1 MVEQAEFAVLAR
13 RLGDRVKRFRAR
25 RGMSRKDLSC
35 HAGISERYL
44 AQLEGG
50 QANVSVNILWLLA
63 QAMDT
68 PITEMIEPEAEASH
82 PDLPLAKKFLDQL
95 TPDQQSEAY
104 VLLRQNFKRGLK
116 LKRRVALIGLRGAGK
131 TTLGKAVAERFGAPF
146 LRITSVIEQIAG
158 MDMTEI
164 LLSMG
169 QKGYRKLEYTALET
183 TVESHPSMVL
193 EAGGSLVSEP
203 RTFELLLQSCFTIW
217 VQASPEEHMRR
228 VMGQGDLRPIAGQQM
243 AAMEDLRTILDARRH
258 LYGRAD
264 AVLNTSDRAIG
275 DSVEE
280 LSRLCAPHLGL

>member
-1 MVEQAEFAVLAR
+1 MVEQAEFAILAR

-25 RGMSRKDLSC
+25 RGMSRKDLSG

-68 PITEMIEPEAEASH
+68 PITEMIEAEPEASH

-95 TPDQQSEAY
+95 SPEQQADAY
-104 VLLRQNFKRGLK
+104 VLLRQNFKRGIK
-116 LKRRVALIGLRGAGK
+116 FKRRVALIGLRGAGK
-131 TTLGKAVAERFGAPF
+131 TTLGRAVAERFGAPF
-146 LRITSVIEQIAG
+146 MRITSVIEQLAG

-169 QKGYRKLEYTALET
+169 QKGYRKLEYSALES
-183 TVESHPSMVL
+183 TVESQPSMVL

-217 VQASPEEHMRR
+217 VQASPEDHMRR
-228 VMGQGDLRPIAGQQM
+228 VMGQGDLRPIAGQQL
-243 AAMEDLRTILDARRH
+243 AAMEDLKTILDARRH

-264 AVLNTSDRAIG
+264 AVLSTAGRTIEE
-275 DSVEE
+275 SVEE
-280 LSRLCAPHLGL
+280 MSRLCAPHLGL

>member
-25 RGMSRKDLSC
+25 RGMSRKDLSA

-63 QAMDT
+63 HAMDT
-68 PITEMIEPEAEASH
+68 PITELIEAESEAAH

-104 VLLRQNFKRGLK
+104 ILLRQNFKRGLK

-131 TTLGKAVAERFGAPF
+131 TTLGKAVAERFAAPF
-146 LRITSVIEQIAG
+146 VRITSVIERIAG

-164 LLSMG
+164 LLNMG
-169 QKGYRKLEYTALET
+169 QKGYRKLEYNALET
-183 TVESHPSMVL
+183 AVESHPTMVL

-203 RTFELLLQSCFTIW
+203 RTFELLLQSCFTVW
-217 VQASPEEHMRR
+217 VQASPEDHMRR
-228 VMGQGDLRPIAGQQM
+228 VMGQGDLRPIAGQQL
-243 AAMEDLRTILDARRH
+243 AAMEDLKTILEARRH

-264 AVLNTSDRAIG
+264 AVLVTSGRAPE
-275 DSVEE
+275 DSIEE
-280 LSRLCAPHLGL
+280 LSRICAPHLGL

>member
-13 RLGDRVKRFRAR
+13 RLGDRVKGFRAR
-25 RGMSRKDLSC
+25 RGMSRKDLSN

-68 PITEMIEPEAEASH
+68 PITELIEAESESSH
-82 PDLPLAKKFLDQL
+82 PDLPLAKKFLDRL
-95 TPDQQSEAY
+95 NPEQQSEAY
-104 VLLRQNFKRGLK
+104 VLLRQNFRKGLK

-131 TTLGKAVAERFGAPF
+131 TTLGMAVAERFATPF
-146 LRITSVIEQIAG
+146 LRITSVIEQMAG

-164 LLSMG
+164 LLSTG
-169 QKGYRKLEYTALET
+169 QKGYRKLEYAALET
-183 TVESHPSMVL
+183 SVESHQSMVL

-217 VQASPEEHMRR
+217 VQATPEDHMHR

-264 AVLNTSDRAIG
+264 AVLNTSGRDVA
-275 DSVEE
+275 DSIEE

>member
-1 MVEQAEFAVLAR
+1 MGDQAEFTAMAK

-25 RGMSRKDLSC
+25 RGMSRKDLSQ

-50 QANVSVNILWLLA
+50 QANVSFNILWLLA
-63 QAMDT
+63 QAMDL
-68 PITEMIEPEAEASH
+68 PVAELIEAETDEHH
-82 PDLPLAKKFLDQL
+82 PDLALARKFLETL

-104 VLLRQNFKRGLK
+104 ILLRQAFRRGLK
-116 LKRRVALIGLRGAGK
+116 LSRRVALVGLRGAGK
-131 TTLGKAVAERFGAPF
+131 TTLGQLLAQRYGVPF
-146 LRITSVIEQIAG
+146 VRVTSVIEQIAG

-169 QKGYRKLEYTALET
+169 QKGYRKLEFSALET
-183 TVESHPSMVL
+183 TIESQKSMVL
-193 EAGGSLVSEP
+193 ESGGSLVSEP
-203 RTFELLLQSCFTIW
+203 QTYDVLLQSCFTVW

-228 VMGQGDLRPIAGQQM
+228 VMSQGDLRPIEGQGR
-243 AAMEDLRTILDARRH
+243 AAMEDLRSILDARRH

-264 AVLNTSDRAIG
+264 AVLNTSDR
-275 DSVEE
+275 SVEQSLEE

>member
-1 MVEQAEFAVLAR
+1 MVEQADFAVLAR

-25 RGMSRKDLSC
+25 RGMSRKDLSN

-68 PITEMIEPEAEASH
+68 PITEMIEAEPEACH

-95 TPDQQSEAY
+95 TPDQQAEAY
-104 VLLRQNFKRGLK
+104 ILLRQNFRRGLK

-131 TTLGKAVAERFGAPF
+131 TTLGQAVAERFGAPF
-146 LRITSVIEQIAG
+146 LRLTSAIEEIAG
-158 MDMTEI
+158 MEMTEI

-169 QKGYRKLEYTALET
+169 QKGYRKLEYTALEDLVDKRPT
-183 TVESHPSMVL
+183 MVL

-203 RTFELLLQSCFTIW
+203 RTFEFLLQSCFTVW

-228 VMGQGDLRPIAGQQM
+228 VMGQGDMRPFAGQQM
-243 AAMEDLRTILDARRH
+243 AAMEDLTTILEARRH

-264 AVLNTSDRAIG
+264 AVINTSGRSVD
-275 DSVEE
+275 DSIDE

>member
-1 MVEQAEFAVLAR
+1 MVEQADFAVLAR
-13 RLGDRVKRFRAR
+13 RLGERVKRFRAR
-25 RGMSRKDLSC
+25 RGMSRKDLSV

-68 PITEMIEPEAEASH
+68 AITEMIEAEPEVSH

-95 TPDQQSEAY
+95 TPEQQSEAY
-104 VLLRQNFKRGLK
+104 ILLRQNFRRGLK

-131 TTLGKAVAERFGAPF
+131 TTLGQAVAERFGAPF
-146 LRITSVIEQIAG
+146 LRLTSAIEQIAG
-158 MDMTEI
+158 MEMTEI

-169 QKGYRKLEYTALET
+169 QKGYRKLEYTALEDLVDKQPT
-183 TVESHPSMVL
+183 MVL

-203 RTFELLLQSCFTIW
+203 RTFELLLQSCFTVW

-228 VMGQGDLRPIAGQQM
+228 VMGQGDMRPFAGQQM
-243 AAMEDLRTILDARRH
+243 AAMEDLTTILDARRH

-264 AVLNTSDRAIG
+264 AMINTSGRAVE

-280 LSRLCAPHLGL
+280 LARLCAPHLGL

>member
-13 RLGDRVKRFRAR
+13 RLGDRVKRFRAG
-25 RGMSRKDLSC
+25 RGMSRKDLSQ

-50 QANVSVNILWLLA
+50 QANVSFNILWLLA

-68 PITEMIEPEAEASH
+68 PITELIEADADGHH
-82 PDLPLAKKFLDQL
+82 PDLPLAKKFLDTL

-116 LKRRVALIGLRGAGK
+116 MSRRVALIGLRGAGK
-131 TTLGKAVAERFGAPF
+131 TSLGKALAERYQVPF
-146 LRITSVIEQIAG
+146 VRVTSVIEQIAG

-169 QKGYRKLEYTALET
+169 QKGYRRLEYSALEKS
-183 TVESHPSMVL
+183 VESHASMVL
-193 EAGGSLVSEP
+193 EAGGSLVSEAQ
-203 RTFELLLQSCFTIW
+203 TFDLLLHSCFTVW
-217 VQASPEEHMRR
+217 VQASPEDHMRR

-243 AAMEDLRTILDARRH
+243 AAMEDLKTILDARRP

-264 AVLNTSDRAIG
+264 AVLNTSGRT
-275 DSVEE
+275 VEQSLDE

>member
-95 TPDQQSEAY
+95 TPEQQSEAY

-169 QKGYRKLEYTALET
+169 QKGYRKLEYTALEN
-183 TVESHPSMVL
+183 TVENQPSMVL

-203 RTFELLLQSCFTIW
+203 RTFELLLQSCFTVW
-217 VQASPEEHMRR
+217 VQATPEEHMRR

-264 AVLNTSDRAIG
+264 AVLNTSGRAIE
-275 DSVEE
+275 DSIEE